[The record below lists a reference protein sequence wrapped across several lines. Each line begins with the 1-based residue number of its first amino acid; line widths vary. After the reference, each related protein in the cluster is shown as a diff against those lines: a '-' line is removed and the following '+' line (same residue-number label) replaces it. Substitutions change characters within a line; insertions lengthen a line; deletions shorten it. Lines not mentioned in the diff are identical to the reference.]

1 MKTILFIT
9 IMSIMPLVGMRAS
22 TIKDTTITVFGNC
35 GHCKKSIEK
44 ASYSIGGVQSAIWDK
59 TKKKLNLRFD
69 STKTSLLLI
78 EQSIISVGYD
88 TENMRTQDSVY
99 QSLSPCCKYERKSK

>member
-1 MKTILFIT
+1 MKTIFFVT
-9 IMSIMPLVGMRAS
+9 IMSIMSLVGMRAS

-44 ASYSIGGVQSAIWDK
+44 VSNSIDGVQSAIWDK

-69 STKTSLLLI
+69 STRTSLPLI
-78 EQSIISVGYD
+78 EQSITSVGYD
-88 TENMRTQDSVY
+88 TENMRAQDSVY
-99 QSLSPCCKYERKSK
+99 QRLSPCCKYERKSK